1 MKTEIKELVAE
12 GKLDEA
18 LDRLVA
24 YLESQTD
31 QFSSLYRAARV
42 AQSEFNQSKEK
53 ELQGILSEDQIRLSN
68 NLAINRILEILE
80 QLERRPSPTP
90 STAMRNKWWWYAA
103 GGAGAVF
110 AVFFIW
116 KVFTPNQNVEPEQ
129 PLTPTD
135 STLVVEKP
143 PFPCPSFDEEA
154 EYSIAIFNFTTL
166 DPKDSIADKFLV
178 EEIDAIF
185 LRNRFNGDATL
196 VEKINV
202 SVDAAVAKSMIK
214 NCRAK
219 MIIWGRVFETHE
231 IDLNFYA
238 PSINNEQQDALDSEL
253 QFREQG
259 NFQASIKQAALIIA
273 SRVLVM
279 NKASGAVAV
288 SEEAYEK
295 TVKKSTTTT
304 SAKTKP
310 KSSES
315 MATMTLAN
323 AHASRKDY
331 KKSIQYYDELL
342 RKNTKDTVA
351 RKNLAIVQ
359 IKVNDVASATKTID
373 TLRQYKKVEDPVFLD
388 KAGDALQ
395 EKGWTRKGA
404 ELKRD
409 AKQAIQDQKVVP
421 KILPKE

>member
-1 MKTEIKELVAE
+1 
-12 GKLDEA
+12 
-18 LDRLVA
+18 
-24 YLESQTD
+24 
-31 QFSSLYRAARV
+31 
-42 AQSEFNQSKEK
+42 
-53 ELQGILSEDQIRLSN
+53 
-68 NLAINRILEILE
+68 
-80 QLERRPSPTP
+80 
-90 STAMRNKWWWYAA
+90 
-103 GGAGAVF
+103 
-110 AVFFIW
+110 
-116 KVFTPNQNVEPEQ
+116 
-129 PLTPTD
+129 
-135 STLVVEKP
+135 
-143 PFPCPSFDEEA
+143 
-154 EYSIAIFNFTTL
+154 
-166 DPKDSIADKFLV
+166 
-178 EEIDAIF
+178 
-185 LRNRFNGDATL
+185 
-196 VEKINV
+196 
-202 SVDAAVAKSMIK
+202 
-214 NCRAK
+214 

-323 AHASRKDY
+323 ARASRKDY

-342 RKNTKDTVA
+342 RKNARLVA

-395 EKGWTRKGA
+395 EK
-404 ELKRD
+404 
-409 AKQAIQDQKVVP
+409 AKIS
-421 KILPKE
+421 EGTS